1 MRKAHRYNFGVIGN
15 CNYLAYVRHDSAV
28 QWMCWPFMD
37 SSFVFG
43 SLLDEKKGGTFRI
56 APEFPF
62 LTRQKYVENT
72 AILLTHFICEDG
84 EFEVIDF
91 APRFPSHNRYHKPL
105 QFFRKVKRLKGQPRI
120 RIICDPRGNYGESTP
135 EVFSGSNHINY
146 RGLHVNLRLTTNA
159 PKTFLIEERSFLL
172 TEDLYL
178 IFSTAEPFEV
188 PLKETYEEYYYKTR
202 EYWRRWVKETFIPN
216 LFQKELIRSVITI
229 KLHQFEDTGAIIAS
243 GTTSLPEY
251 PGSGRNWDY
260 RYCWLRD
267 SYFSLGALNSTGHF
281 EEAERYLQF
290 IHNIL
295 RNVQNLQPMYRIN
308 GEPEIF
314 EKELDLAGYME
325 NRPVRIGNA
334 AYFQK
339 QFDAFGQ
346 VILSLLPLYTDER
359 IIHREQ
365 AFDLDLI
372 KNLLDQIENCM
383 QIPDSGTWELRGR
396 KAKHLSTYIFHWAGA
411 KAAYKIGEYYS
422 DGDLKNKA
430 SEVSAMSEI
439 EIEKCYSEEFGCYM
453 ADQSLAHFDATGFLL
468 IIMNYLNQE
477 DARTTKHFQ
486 RLQKELLSPEGM
498 IYRYRTPD
506 DFGDTHACFT
516 ICTYWYIESLICL
529 GFLREAEASLA
540 NIIQHGNHLGLLSE
554 DISSED
560 GGQWGNFPQ
569 TYSHVGL
576 INAVC
581 RLARKRDQM
590 VFE

>member
-1 MRKAHRYNFGVIGN
+1 MRKAHRYNLGVTGN
-15 CNYLAYVRHDSAV
+15 CNYLAYIRHDSAV
-28 QWMCWPFMD
+28 QWLCWPFMD

-43 SLLDEKKGGTFRI
+43 SLLDDKKGGTFQI
-56 APEFPF
+56 MPDLPF
-62 LTRQKYVENT
+62 LTKQRYLENT
-72 AILLTHFICEDG
+72 AILVTHFICEDG

-91 APRFPSHNRYHKPL
+91 APRFQTNNRYHKPL
-105 QFFRKVKRLKGQPRI
+105 QFFRKIKRVTGQPRI
-120 RIICDPRGNYGESTP
+120 KIKCDPRGDYGETVP
-135 EVFSGSNHINY
+135 EIFQGSNHINF
-146 RGLHVNLRLTTNA
+146 RGLHLNLRLTTNA
-159 PKTFLIEERSFLL
+159 PKTYIIEERSFLL

-178 IFSTAEPFEV
+178 ILSSDEPFDA
-188 PLKETYEEYYYKTR
+188 PLKETFEEYYYKTR
-202 EYWRRWVKETFIPN
+202 EHWRLWVKETFIPN
-216 LFQKELIRSVITI
+216 LFQRELIRSVITI
-229 KLHQFEDTGAIIAS
+229 KLHQFEDTGAILAA

-295 RNVQNLQPMYRIN
+295 RDLKHLQPMYRIN
-308 GEPEIF
+308 GQSEMI
-314 EKELDLAGYME
+314 EKELDLEGYMG

-334 AYFQK
+334 AYMQK
-339 QFDAFGQ
+339 QFDAYGQ

-365 AFDLDLI
+365 VMNTDII
-372 KNLLDQIENCM
+372 KNLLAEIEKCM
-383 QIPDSGTWELRGR
+383 DEPDSGTWELRGR
-396 KAKHLSTYIFHWAGA
+396 KAKHVGTYVFHWAGA
-411 KAAYKIGEYYS
+411 KAAYKIGVYYQ
-422 DGDLKNKA
+422 DEDLKEKA
-430 SEVSAMSEI
+430 MAIIKLSELN
-439 EIEKCYSEEFGCYM
+439 IEKCYSEEYECYM
-453 ADQSLAHFDATGFLL
+453 ADQDRGHFDATGFLL
-468 IIMNYLNQE
+468 IILNYLNLE
-477 DARTTKHFQ
+477 DVRTTKHFQ
-486 RLQKELLSPEGM
+486 RLQKELMSPEGM
-498 IYRYRTPD
+498 IYRYHTPD
-506 DFGDTHACFT
+506 DFGQTHACFT

-529 GFLREAEASLA
+529 GFLKEAEDGLK
-540 NIIQHGNHLGLLSE
+540 NIIQHANHLGLLSE

-576 INAVC
+576 INAVF